1 MIKFLRDEEQNIFK
15 KLLVFLVLIIIIFIA
30 GRYVARW
37 VIFNTVVE
45 HFASLGSGF
54 TEAHES
60 MSSEFKEKTEQFE
73 KKFSHVIR
81 GFANQYPALKRPT
94 AYEQVALLAAEQGD
108 LELLKYFIEE
118 KELSVNSFNAVRSS
132 LVTKAAVGGS
142 LPVVKYL
149 TEKGADIDYPNLNKM
164 GPISFAAYN
173 KYPEIVKYLLTYD
186 IGWYGEHLHSLTIR
200 IADKAG
206 VSSSDRCDINE
217 DINSIFNKGKLRNV
231 YPEYAKRYPGKI
243 DPDYMEILIALK
255 QSIIDRPTYMRK
267 RPYMFIDNSG
277 LARKVPAQLKKARRL
292 FAEADAMGKE

>member
-1 MIKFLRDEEQNIFK
+1 MTTLKYIHNII
-15 KLLVFLVLIIIIFIA
+15 LLHIPTKNSITLYDNICN
-30 GRYVARW
+30 R
-37 VIFNTVVE
+37 
-45 HFASLGSGF
+45 
-54 TEAHES
+54 
-60 MSSEFKEKTEQFE
+60 
-73 KKFSHVIR
+73 
-81 GFANQYPALKRPT
+81 ALKRPT

-186 IGWYGEHLHSLTIR
+186 IGWHGEHLQSLTTR

-206 VSSSDRCDINE
+206 VSSADRCDVYTSINHYG
-217 DINSIFNKGKLRNV
+217 DVLFGRRKKIRNV

-243 DPDYMEILIALK
+243 DPDYIEILTALE
-255 QSIIDRPTYMRK
+255 QYTIDHPACVLK
-267 RPYMFIDNSG
+267 RQPMLIDNSG
-277 LARKVPAQLKKARRL
+277 LARTVPAQLKKARRL